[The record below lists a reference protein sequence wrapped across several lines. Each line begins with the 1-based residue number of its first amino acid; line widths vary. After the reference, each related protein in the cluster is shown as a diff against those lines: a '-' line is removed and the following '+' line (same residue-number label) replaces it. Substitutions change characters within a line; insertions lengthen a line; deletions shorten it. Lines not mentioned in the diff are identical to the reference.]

1 MAHYYFE
8 NTPHG
13 KRKDG
18 TKLNTATHFDY
29 IFREGDYANMKNRQ
43 EDLKITSFGNLPD
56 WADNPR
62 DFWENAEKYRS
73 KPNGRAY
80 REFKFALQEELT
92 LEENIQCIEK
102 FLKETGIKD
111 NHVYSYAVHDKVAT
125 FSKEHRN
132 IHCHLMFNEKIIEK
146 NRPLE
151 ADMYFKN
158 YAENN
163 LGEPTKGYRS
173 SRDFSTK
180 TATINSRKLFADI
193 IDIINDK
200 FQEKGLDISIS
211 EKSLKVQRQELLNQ
225 GKIEEAELLNRT
237 PAPHLGNAYK
247 NPAILERIMKKI
259 DETDA
264 KADEA
269 ADGFM
274 EQEKEENLSIQEQKI
289 QLFANDVVIRQ
300 VAKQIQ
306 QERLRL
312 KKEQQTKKA
321 IAEAEEIKQEAMI
334 ITTGDI
340 CKHLDTKINEF
351 EEKAAENLA
360 VFKAAQKNIL
370 SEQRLELLA
379 KDKMFNN
386 NYSKDIKQYDKLSKE
401 LKQINSILPTLYGKA
416 DKIKELSSLSKKSQ
430 ELSSSR
436 TKIGKRISAY
446 KIELTTNHEKYTSIL
461 NQLKKENED
470 TISKNKILYARYK
483 YDMLQVQKYKT
494 ALDKLSKE
502 DKNTII
508 FSDKISSKLEHKN
521 KLNGITPLK
530 DLPSITN
537 NNNTYF
543 IIDKNN
549 NKAVKIGDD
558 IIQGKVPVYYLKT
571 DNTKISIQ
579 KSNEFAF
586 LYARK
591 KLISNIL
598 QKKLNEHPIIQEAY
612 QQRQTFIADKISK
625 IADNIVNNDIKQ
637 SKTTWQENEQI
648 TDKTKLAEK
657 KMYNEWSL

>member
-1 MAHYYFE
+1 
-8 NTPHG
+8 
-13 KRKDG
+13 
-18 TKLNTATHFDY
+18 
-29 IFREGDYANMKNRQ
+29 
-43 EDLKITSFGNLPD
+43 
-56 WADNPR
+56 
-62 DFWENAEKYRS
+62 
-73 KPNGRAY
+73 
-80 REFKFALQEELT
+80 
-92 LEENIQCIEK
+92 
-102 FLKETGIKD
+102 
-111 NHVYSYAVHDKVAT
+111 
-125 FSKEHRN
+125 
-132 IHCHLMFNEKIIEK
+132 
-146 NRPLE
+146 
-151 ADMYFKN
+151 
-158 YAENN
+158 
-163 LGEPTKGYRS
+163 
-173 SRDFSTK
+173 
-180 TATINSRKLFADI
+180 
-193 IDIINDK
+193 
-200 FQEKGLDISIS
+200 
-211 EKSLKVQRQELLNQ
+211 
-225 GKIEEAELLNRT
+225 
-237 PAPHLGNAYK
+237 
-247 NPAILERIMKKI
+247 
-259 DETDA
+259 
-264 KADEA
+264 
-269 ADGFM
+269 
-274 EQEKEENLSIQEQKI
+274 
-289 QLFANDVVIRQ
+289 
-300 VAKQIQ
+300 
-306 QERLRL
+306 
-312 KKEQQTKKA
+312 
-321 IAEAEEIKQEAMI
+321 
-334 ITTGDI
+334 
-340 CKHLDTKINEF
+340 
-351 EEKAAENLA
+351 
-360 VFKAAQKNIL
+360 
-370 SEQRLELLA
+370 
-379 KDKMFNN
+379 MFNN

-416 DKIKELSSLSKKSQ
+416 DKIKELSSLSQKSQ

-470 TISKNKILYARYK
+470 AISKNKILYARYK

-508 FSDKISSKLEHKN
+508 FSDKISSKLEHKS

-591 KLISNIL
+591 KQISNIL

>member
-8 NTPHG
+8 NTSHG

-18 TKLNTATHFDY
+18 TNLNTATRFDY
-29 IFREGDYANMKNRQ
+29 ISREGDYANMKNRQ
-43 EDLKITSFGNLPD
+43 EDLKITSFGNLPE
-56 WADNPR
+56 WADNPH
-62 DFWENAEKYRS
+62 DFWEQAEKYRS

-111 NHVYSYAVHDKVAT
+111 NHVYSYAIHDKVAT

-132 IHCHLMFNEKIIEK
+132 IHCHLMFCEKIIEK

-158 YAENN
+158 YAKNK

-173 SRDFSTK
+173 STQFTSK
-180 TATINSRKLFADI
+180 QATHNLRKLFA
-193 IDIINDK
+193 DIINDK

-211 EKSLKVQRQELLNQ
+211 EKSLKAQRQELLKQ
-225 GKIEEAELLNRT
+225 GKMEEAELLNRT

-247 NPAILERIMKKI
+247 NPAVLKRIMEKI
-259 DETDA
+259 DETNK

-269 ADGFM
+269 ADGFII
-274 EQEKEENLSIQEQKI
+274 QEKEKKLSIQEQKI

-312 KKEQQTKKA
+312 RKEQQAKK
-321 IAEAEEIKQEAMI
+321 IIDEAEKIKQEAII
-334 ITTGDI
+334 ITTNDI
-340 CKHLDTKINEF
+340 CIYLDIKIKEL
-351 EEKAAENLA
+351 EEKTAESLTA
-360 VFKAAQKNIL
+360 FKAAQKNIL
-370 SEQRLELLA
+370 NEQYINLLA
-379 KDKMFNN
+379 KDRMFNN
-386 NYSKDIKQYDKLSKE
+386 NYSKDIKQYGILSKE
-401 LKQINSILPTLYGKA
+401 LKQIDGVLPTLYGKA
-416 DKIKELSSLSKKSQ
+416 DKIKELCSLIRKRR
-430 ELSSSR
+430 ELNSSR
-436 TKIGKRISAY
+436 TKIGKRINAY
-446 KIELTTNHEKYTSIL
+446 KTELTTNNEKYNSIL

-470 TISKNKILYARYK
+470 SISKNKILYARYK
-483 YDMLQVQKYKT
+483 HNMLQVQKYKT
-494 ALDKLSKE
+494 ALDKLTKE

-508 FSDKISSKLEHKN
+508 FNDNISSKLEYKN
-521 KLNGITPLK
+521 KLNGITPLI
-530 DLPSITN
+530 DLPSIVN
-537 NNNTYF
+537 NNNIYF
-543 IIDKNN
+543 IFDQNK

-571 DNTKISIQ
+571 DNVNISIQ

-586 LYARK
+586 LYAQK
-591 KLISNIL
+591 EQTSNIS
-598 QKKLNEHPIIQEAY
+598 QNKLNEHPIIQKAY
-612 QQRQTFIADKISK
+612 KQRQIFIVDKISK

-637 SKTTWQENEQI
+637 YKTTWQENEQT

-657 KMYNEWSL
+657 KMYNGWSL

>member
-29 IFREGDYANMKNRQ
+29 ISREGDYANMKNRQ
-43 EDLKITSFGNLPD
+43 EDLKITSFGNLPE
-56 WADNPR
+56 WADNPH
-62 DFWENAEKYRS
+62 DFWEQAEKYRS

-111 NHVYSYAVHDKVAT
+111 NHVYSYAIHDKVAT

-132 IHCHLMFNEKIIEK
+132 IHCHLMFCEKIIEK

-158 YAENN
+158 YAKNK

-173 SRDFSTK
+173 STQFTSK
-180 TATINSRKLFADI
+180 QATHNLRKLFA
-193 IDIINDK
+193 DIINDK
-200 FQEKGLDISIS
+200 FQEKGIDISIS
-211 EKSLKVQRQELLNQ
+211 EKSLKAQRQELLKQ
-225 GKIEEAELLNRT
+225 GKMEEAELLNRT

-247 NPAILERIMKKI
+247 NPAVLKRIMEKI
-259 DETDA
+259 DETNK

-269 ADGFM
+269 ADGFII
-274 EQEKEENLSIQEQKI
+274 QEKEKKLSIQEQKI

-312 KKEQQTKKA
+312 RKEQQAKK
-321 IAEAEEIKQEAMI
+321 IIDEAEKIKQEAII
-334 ITTGDI
+334 ITTNDI
-340 CKHLDTKINEF
+340 CIYLDIKIKEL
-351 EEKAAENLA
+351 EEKTAESLTA
-360 VFKAAQKNIL
+360 FKAAQKNIL
-370 SEQRLELLA
+370 NEQYINLLA
-379 KDKMFNN
+379 KDRMFNN
-386 NYSKDIKQYDKLSKE
+386 NYSKDIKQYGILSKE
-401 LKQINSILPTLYGKA
+401 LKQIDGVLPTLYGKA
-416 DKIKELSSLSKKSQ
+416 DKIKELCSLIRKRR
-430 ELSSSR
+430 ELNSSR
-436 TKIGKRISAY
+436 TKIGKRINAY
-446 KIELTTNHEKYTSIL
+446 KTELTTNNEKYNSIL

-470 TISKNKILYARYK
+470 SISKNKILYARYK
-483 YDMLQVQKYKT
+483 HNMLQVQKYKT
-494 ALDKLSKE
+494 ALDKLTKE

-508 FSDKISSKLEHKN
+508 FNDNISSKLEYKN
-521 KLNGITPLK
+521 KLNGITPLI
-530 DLPSITN
+530 DLPSIVN
-537 NNNTYF
+537 NNNIYF
-543 IIDKNN
+543 IFDQNK

-571 DNTKISIQ
+571 DNVNISIQ

-586 LYARK
+586 LYAQK
-591 KLISNIL
+591 EQTSNIS
-598 QKKLNEHPIIQEAY
+598 QNKLNEHPIIQKAY
-612 QQRQTFIADKISK
+612 KQRQIFIVDKISK

-637 SKTTWQENEQI
+637 YKTTWQENEQT

-657 KMYNEWSL
+657 KMYNGWSL

>member
-180 TATINSRKLFADI
+180 TATINFRKLFA
-193 IDIINDK
+193 DIINDK

-351 EEKAAENLA
+351 EEKATENLA

-416 DKIKELSSLSKKSQ
+416 DKIKELCSLIRKRR
-430 ELSSSR
+430 ELNSSR
-436 TKIGKRISAY
+436 TKIGKRINAY
-446 KIELTTNHEKYTSIL
+446 KTELTTNNEKYNSIL

-470 TISKNKILYARYK
+470 SISKNKILYARYK
-483 YDMLQVQKYKT
+483 HNMLQVQKYKT
-494 ALDKLSKE
+494 ALDKLTKE

-508 FSDKISSKLEHKN
+508 FNDNISSKLEYKN
-521 KLNGITPLK
+521 KLNGITPLI
-530 DLPSITN
+530 DLPSIVN
-537 NNNTYF
+537 NNNIYF
-543 IIDKNN
+543 IFDQNK

-571 DNTKISIQ
+571 DNVNISIQ

-586 LYARK
+586 LYAQK
-591 KLISNIL
+591 EQTSNIS
-598 QKKLNEHPIIQEAY
+598 QNKLNEHPIIQKAY
-612 QQRQTFIADKISK
+612 KQRQIFIVDKISK

-637 SKTTWQENEQI
+637 YKTTWQENEQT

-657 KMYNEWSL
+657 KMYNGWSL

>member
-18 TKLNTATHFDY
+18 TKLNTAIHYDY
-29 IFREGDYANMKNRQ
+29 ISREGDYTNMKNRQ
-43 EDLKITSFGNLPD
+43 EDLKITSFGNLPE
-56 WADNPR
+56 WADNPH
-62 DFWENAEKYRS
+62 DFWENAEKHRN

-146 NRPLE
+146 TRPLE

-158 YAENN
+158 YAENK

-180 TATINSRKLFADI
+180 TATVNFRKLFADI
-193 IDIINDK
+193 VNDK

-211 EKSLKVQRQELLNQ
+211 EKSLKAQRQELLNQ

-237 PAPHLGNAYK
+237 PAPHLGNTYK
-247 NPAILERIMKKI
+247 NPAILERIMEKI
-259 DETDA
+259 DETDT

-269 ADGFM
+269 ADGFI

-312 KKEQQTKKA
+312 KKEQQAKKA

-370 SEQRLELLA
+370 NEQHLELLA
-379 KDKMFNN
+379 KDKMFND
-386 NYSKDIKQYDKLSKE
+386 NYSKDIKQYDKISKE

-436 TKIGKRISAY
+436 TKIGKRIS
-446 KIELTTNHEKYTSIL
+446 
-461 NQLKKENED
+461 QLKKENED
-470 TISKNKILYARYK
+470 AISKNKILYARYK

-494 ALDKLSKE
+494 VLDKLSKE

-558 IIQGKVPVYYLKT
+558 ITQGKVPVYYLKT
-571 DNTKISIQ
+571 NDTKISIQ

-591 KLISNIL
+591 EQISNTS
-598 QKKLNEHPIIQEAY
+598 QRKLNEHPIIQEAY
-612 QQRQTFIADKISK
+612 RQRQTSITDKISK
-625 IADNIVNNDIKQ
+625 IADHIVNNDIKQ
-637 SKTTWQENEQI
+637 TQAKWQENEQT

>member
-29 IFREGDYANMKNRQ
+29 ISREGDYANMKNRQ
-43 EDLKITSFGNLPD
+43 EDLKITSFGNLPE
-56 WADNPR
+56 WADNPH
-62 DFWENAEKYRS
+62 DFWEQAEKHRS

-111 NHVYSYAVHDKVAT
+111 NHVYSYAIHDKVAT

-132 IHCHLMFNEKIIEK
+132 IHCHLMFCEKIIEK

-158 YAENN
+158 YAKNK

-173 SRDFSTK
+173 STQFTSK
-180 TATINSRKLFADI
+180 QATHNLRKLFA
-193 IDIINDK
+193 DIINDK

-211 EKSLKVQRQELLNQ
+211 EKSLKAQRQELLKQ
-225 GKIEEAELLNRT
+225 GKMEEAELLNRT

-247 NPAILERIMKKI
+247 NPAVLKRIMEKI
-259 DETDA
+259 DETNK

-269 ADGFM
+269 ADGFII
-274 EQEKEENLSIQEQKI
+274 QEKEEKLSIQEQKI
-289 QLFANDVVIRQ
+289 QLFANDVIIRQ

-312 KKEQQTKKA
+312 RKEQQAKKV
-321 IAEAEEIKQEAMI
+321 IDEAEKIKQEAII
-334 ITTGDI
+334 ITTNDI
-340 CKHLDTKINEF
+340 CIYLDIKIKEL
-351 EEKAAENLA
+351 EEKTAESLTA
-360 VFKAAQKNIL
+360 FKAAQKNIL
-370 SEQRLELLA
+370 NEQYINLLA
-379 KDKMFNN
+379 KDRMFNN
-386 NYSKDIKQYDKLSKE
+386 NYSKDIKQYGILSKE
-401 LKQINSILPTLYGKA
+401 LKQIDGVLPTLYGKA
-416 DKIKELSSLSKKSQ
+416 DKIKELCSLIRKRR
-430 ELSSSR
+430 ELNSSR
-436 TKIGKRISAY
+436 TKIGKRINAY
-446 KIELTTNHEKYTSIL
+446 KTELTTNNEKYNSIL

-470 TISKNKILYARYK
+470 SISKNKILYARYK
-483 YDMLQVQKYKT
+483 HNMLQVQKYKT
-494 ALDKLSKE
+494 ALDKLTKE

-508 FSDKISSKLEHKN
+508 FNDNISSKLEYKN
-521 KLNGITPLK
+521 KLNGITPLI
-530 DLPSITN
+530 DLPSIVN
-537 NNNTYF
+537 NNNIYF
-543 IIDKNN
+543 IFDQNK

-571 DNTKISIQ
+571 DNVNISIQ

-586 LYARK
+586 LYAQK
-591 KLISNIL
+591 EQTSSISQN
-598 QKKLNEHPIIQEAY
+598 KLNEHPIIQKAY
-612 QQRQTFIADKISK
+612 KQRQIFIVDKISK

-637 SKTTWQENEQI
+637 YKTTWQENEQT

-657 KMYNEWSL
+657 KMYNGWSL

>member
-1 MAHYYFE
+1 MQ
-8 NTPHG
+8 G
-13 KRKDG
+13 
-18 TKLNTATHFDY
+18 
-29 IFREGDYANMKNRQ
+29 
-43 EDLKITSFGNLPD
+43 S
-56 WADNPR
+56 
-62 DFWENAEKYRS
+62 
-73 KPNGRAY
+73 
-80 REFKFALQEELT
+80 
-92 LEENIQCIEK
+92 
-102 FLKETGIKD
+102 
-111 NHVYSYAVHDKVAT
+111 SYG
-125 FSKEHRN
+125 EH
-132 IHCHLMFNEKIIEK
+132 
-146 NRPLE
+146 
-151 ADMYFKN
+151 
-158 YAENN
+158 
-163 LGEPTKGYRS
+163 
-173 SRDFSTK
+173 
-180 TATINSRKLFADI
+180 
-193 IDIINDK
+193 
-200 FQEKGLDISIS
+200 
-211 EKSLKVQRQELLNQ
+211 
-225 GKIEEAELLNRT
+225 
-237 PAPHLGNAYK
+237 
-247 NPAILERIMKKI
+247 
-259 DETDA
+259 
-264 KADEA
+264 EA

-334 ITTGDI
+334 ITTSDI

-360 VFKAAQKNIL
+360 VFKVAQKNIL

-436 TKIGKRISAY
+436 TKIGKRISTY

-470 TISKNKILYARYK
+470 AISKNKILYARYK

-558 IIQGKVPVYYLKT
+558 ITQGKVPVYYLKT
-571 DNTKISIQ
+571 NNTKISIQ

-586 LYARK
+586 LYTRK
-591 KLISNIL
+591 KQISNIS

-612 QQRQTFIADKISK
+612 RQRQTSIIDKISK

>member
-29 IFREGDYANMKNRQ
+29 ISREGDYANIKNRQ
-43 EDLKITSFGNLPD
+43 EDLKITSFGNLPE

-62 DFWENAEKYRS
+62 DFWEQAEKYRS

-111 NHVYSYAVHDKVAT
+111 NHVYSYAIHDKIAT

-132 IHCHLMFNEKIIEK
+132 IHCHLMFCEKIIEK

-158 YAENN
+158 YAKNK

-173 SRDFSTK
+173 STQFTSK
-180 TATINSRKLFADI
+180 QATHNLRKLFA
-193 IDIINDK
+193 DIINDK

-211 EKSLKVQRQELLNQ
+211 EKSLKAQRQELLKQ
-225 GKIEEAELLNRT
+225 GKMEEAELLNRT

-247 NPAILERIMKKI
+247 NPAVLKRIMEKI
-259 DETDA
+259 DETNK

-269 ADGFM
+269 ADGFII
-274 EQEKEENLSIQEQKI
+274 QKKEEKLSIQEQKI

-300 VAKQIQ
+300 LAKQIQ
-306 QERLRL
+306 QERLSLRE
-312 KKEQQTKKA
+312 EQQAKKV
-321 IAEAEEIKQEAMI
+321 IDEAEKIKQEAII
-334 ITTGDI
+334 ITTNDI
-340 CKHLDTKINEF
+340 CIYLDIKIKEL
-351 EEKAAENLA
+351 EEKTAESLTA
-360 VFKAAQKNIL
+360 FKAAQKNIL
-370 SEQRLELLA
+370 NEQCIDLLA
-379 KDKMFNN
+379 KDRMFNN
-386 NYSKDIKQYDKLSKE
+386 NYSKDIKQYGILSKE
-401 LKQINSILPTLYGKA
+401 LKQIDGVLPTLYGEA
-416 DKIKELSSLSKKSQ
+416 NKIKELCSLIKKRR
-430 ELSSSR
+430 ELNSSR
-436 TKIGKRISAY
+436 TKIGKRINAY
-446 KIELTTNHEKYTSIL
+446 KTELTTNNEKYNSIL

-470 TISKNKILYARYK
+470 AISKNKILYARYK
-483 YDMLQVQKYKT
+483 HNMLQIQKYKT
-494 ALDKLSKE
+494 ALDKLTKE

-508 FSDKISSKLEHKN
+508 FNDNISSKLEYKN
-521 KLNGITPLK
+521 KLNGITPLI
-530 DLPSITN
+530 DLPSIVN
-537 NNNTYF
+537 NNNIYF
-543 IIDKNN
+543 IFDQNK

-571 DNTKISIQ
+571 DNVNISIQ

-586 LYARK
+586 LYAQK
-591 KLISNIL
+591 EQTSNIS
-598 QKKLNEHPIIQEAY
+598 QNKLNEHPIIQKAY
-612 QQRQTFIADKISK
+612 RQRQIFIVDKISK

>member
-29 IFREGDYANMKNRQ
+29 ISREGDYANMKNRQ
-43 EDLKITSFGNLPD
+43 EDLKITSFGNLPE
-56 WADNPR
+56 WADNPH
-62 DFWENAEKYRS
+62 DFWEQAEKHRS

-111 NHVYSYAVHDKVAT
+111 NHVYSYAIHDKVAT

-132 IHCHLMFNEKIIEK
+132 IHCHLMFCEKIIEK

-158 YAENN
+158 YAKNK

-173 SRDFSTK
+173 STQFTSK
-180 TATINSRKLFADI
+180 QATHNLRKLFA
-193 IDIINDK
+193 DIINDK

-211 EKSLKVQRQELLNQ
+211 EKSLKAQRQELLKQ
-225 GKIEEAELLNRT
+225 GKMEEAELLNRT
-237 PAPHLGNAYK
+237 PASHLGNAYK
-247 NPAILERIMKKI
+247 NPAVLKRIMEKI
-259 DETDA
+259 DETNK

-269 ADGFM
+269 ADGFII
-274 EQEKEENLSIQEQKI
+274 QEKEEKLSIQEQKI
-289 QLFANDVVIRQ
+289 QLFANDVIIRQ

-312 KKEQQTKKA
+312 RKEQQAKKV
-321 IAEAEEIKQEAMI
+321 IDEAEKIKQEAII
-334 ITTGDI
+334 ITTNDI
-340 CKHLDTKINEF
+340 CIYLDIKIKEL
-351 EEKAAENLA
+351 EEKTAESLTA
-360 VFKAAQKNIL
+360 FKAAQKNIL
-370 SEQRLELLA
+370 NEQYINLLA
-379 KDKMFNN
+379 KDRMFNN
-386 NYSKDIKQYDKLSKE
+386 NYSKDIKQYGILSKE
-401 LKQINSILPTLYGKA
+401 LKQIDGVLPTLYGKA
-416 DKIKELSSLSKKSQ
+416 DKIKELCSLIRKRR
-430 ELSSSR
+430 ELNSSR
-436 TKIGKRISAY
+436 TKIGKRINAY
-446 KIELTTNHEKYTSIL
+446 KTELTTNNEKYNSIL

-470 TISKNKILYARYK
+470 SISKNKILYARYK
-483 YDMLQVQKYKT
+483 HNMLQVQKYKT
-494 ALDKLSKE
+494 ALDKLTKE

-508 FSDKISSKLEHKN
+508 FNDNISSKLEYKN
-521 KLNGITPLK
+521 KLNGITPLI
-530 DLPSITN
+530 DLPSIVN
-537 NNNTYF
+537 NNNIYF
-543 IIDKNN
+543 IFDQNK

-571 DNTKISIQ
+571 DNVNISIQ

-586 LYARK
+586 LYAQK
-591 KLISNIL
+591 EQTSSISQN
-598 QKKLNEHPIIQEAY
+598 KLNEHPIIQKAY
-612 QQRQTFIADKISK
+612 KQRQIFIVDKISK

-637 SKTTWQENEQI
+637 YKTTWQENEQT

-657 KMYNEWSL
+657 KMYNGWSL

>member
-180 TATINSRKLFADI
+180 TATINFRKLFA
-193 IDIINDK
+193 DIINDK

-211 EKSLKVQRQELLNQ
+211 EISEKSLKAQRQELLNQ
-225 GKIEEAELLNRT
+225 GKVEEAELLNRT

-247 NPAILERIMKKI
+247 NPAILERIMEKI

-591 KLISNIL
+591 KQISNIL

>member
-29 IFREGDYANMKNRQ
+29 ISREGDYANMKNRQ
-43 EDLKITSFGNLPD
+43 EDLKITSFGNLPE
-56 WADNPR
+56 WADNPH
-62 DFWENAEKYRS
+62 DFWEQAEKYRS

-111 NHVYSYAVHDKVAT
+111 NHVYSYAIHDKVAT

-132 IHCHLMFNEKIIEK
+132 IHCHLMFCEKIIEK

-158 YAENN
+158 YAKNK

-173 SRDFSTK
+173 STQFTSK
-180 TATINSRKLFADI
+180 QATHNLRKLFA
-193 IDIINDK
+193 DIINDK

-211 EKSLKVQRQELLNQ
+211 EKSLKAQRQELLKQ
-225 GKIEEAELLNRT
+225 GKMEEAELLNRT

-247 NPAILERIMKKI
+247 NPAVLKRIMEKI
-259 DETDA
+259 DETNK

-269 ADGFM
+269 ADGFII
-274 EQEKEENLSIQEQKI
+274 QEKEKKLSIQEQKI

-312 KKEQQTKKA
+312 RKEQQAKK
-321 IAEAEEIKQEAMI
+321 IIDEAEKIKQEAII
-334 ITTGDI
+334 ITTNDI
-340 CKHLDTKINEF
+340 CIYLDIKIKEL
-351 EEKAAENLA
+351 EEKTAESLTA
-360 VFKAAQKNIL
+360 FKAAQKNIL
-370 SEQRLELLA
+370 NEQYINLLA
-379 KDKMFNN
+379 KDRMFNN
-386 NYSKDIKQYDKLSKE
+386 NYSKDIKQYGILSKE
-401 LKQINSILPTLYGKA
+401 LKQIDGVLPTLYGKA
-416 DKIKELSSLSKKSQ
+416 DKIKELCSLIRKRR
-430 ELSSSR
+430 ELNSSR
-436 TKIGKRISAY
+436 TKIGKRINAY
-446 KIELTTNHEKYTSIL
+446 KTELTTNNEKYNSIL

-470 TISKNKILYARYK
+470 SISKNKILYARYK
-483 YDMLQVQKYKT
+483 HNMLQVQKYKT
-494 ALDKLSKE
+494 ALDKLTKE

-508 FSDKISSKLEHKN
+508 FNDNISSKLEYKN
-521 KLNGITPLK
+521 KLNGITPLI
-530 DLPSITN
+530 DLPSIVN
-537 NNNTYF
+537 NNNIYF
-543 IIDKNN
+543 IFDQNK

-571 DNTKISIQ
+571 DNVNISIQ

-586 LYARK
+586 LYAQK
-591 KLISNIL
+591 EQTSNIS
-598 QKKLNEHPIIQEAY
+598 QNKLNEHPIIQKAY
-612 QQRQTFIADKISK
+612 KQRQIFIVDKISK

-637 SKTTWQENEQI
+637 YKTTWQENEQT

-657 KMYNEWSL
+657 KMYNGWNL

>member
-18 TKLNTATHFDY
+18 TKLNTAIHYDY
-29 IFREGDYANMKNRQ
+29 ISREGDYTNMKNRQ

-62 DFWENAEKYRS
+62 DFWQKAEEHRN

-80 REFKFALQEELT
+80 REFKFALQEELS
-92 LEENIQCIEK
+92 LEENIKCVEK

-111 NHVYSYAVHDKVAT
+111 NHVYSYAIHDKTAA

-151 ADMYFKN
+151 PDMYFKN
-158 YAENN
+158 YAENKF
-163 LGEPTKGYRS
+163 GEPTKGYRS

-180 TATINSRKLFADI
+180 TATIDIRKLFADI
-193 IDIINDK
+193 VNDK
-200 FQEKGLDISIS
+200 FQEKGFNVSIS
-211 EKSLKVQRQELLNQ
+211 EKSLKAQRQELIEQ

-247 NPAILERIMKKI
+247 NPAILEHIMEKI

-269 ADGFM
+269 ADGFI

-351 EEKAAENLA
+351 EKKAAENLA

-370 SEQRLELLA
+370 NEQRLELLA
-379 KDKMFNN
+379 KDKMFND
-386 NYSKDIKQYDKLSKE
+386 NYSKDIKQYDKISKE

-470 TISKNKILYARYK
+470 AISENKILYARYK

-494 ALDKLSKE
+494 ALDKLAKE
-502 DKNTII
+502 DKDTII

-521 KLNGITPLK
+521 KLDGITSLK

-543 IIDKNN
+543 IIDKNK

-558 IIQGKVPVYYLKT
+558 IIQGKAPVYYLKT

-579 KSNEFAF
+579 KSNEFAY

-591 KLISNIL
+591 EQISNIS
-598 QKKLNEHPIIQEAY
+598 QKKLNNHPIIQEAHK
-612 QQRQTFIADKISK
+612 QQQTSLTDKISK
-625 IADNIVNNDIKQ
+625 IADHIVNNDIKQ
-637 SKTTWQENEQI
+637 TQAKWQENEQT

>member
-18 TKLNTATHFDY
+18 TKLNTAIHYDY
-29 IFREGDYANMKNRQ
+29 ISREGDYTNMKNRQ
-43 EDLKITSFGNLPD
+43 EDLKITSFGNLPE

-62 DFWENAEKYRS
+62 DFWQKAEEHRN

-80 REFKFALQEELT
+80 REFKFALQEELS
-92 LEENIQCIEK
+92 LEENIKCVEK

-111 NHVYSYAVHDKVAT
+111 NHVYSYAIHDKTAA

-151 ADMYFKN
+151 PDMYFKN
-158 YAENN
+158 YAENKF
-163 LGEPTKGYRS
+163 GEPTKGYRS

-180 TATINSRKLFADI
+180 TATIDIRKLFADI
-193 IDIINDK
+193 VNDK
-200 FQEKGLDISIS
+200 FQEKGFNVSIS
-211 EKSLKVQRQELLNQ
+211 EKSLKAQRQELIEQ

-237 PAPHLGNAYK
+237 PVPHLGNAYK
-247 NPAILERIMKKI
+247 NPAILEHIMEKI

-269 ADGFM
+269 ADGFI

-306 QERLRL
+306 QEHLRL

-321 IAEAEEIKQEAMI
+321 IVEAEEIKQEAMI

-351 EEKAAENLA
+351 EKKAAENLA
-360 VFKAAQKNIL
+360 VFKAAKKNIL
-370 SEQRLELLA
+370 NEQRLELLA
-379 KDKMFNN
+379 KDKMFND
-386 NYSKDIKQYDKLSKE
+386 NYSKDIKQYDKISKE

-416 DKIKELSSLSKKSQ
+416 DKIKELSSLSRKSQ

-461 NQLKKENED
+461 NQLKKENKD
-470 TISKNKILYARYK
+470 AISENKILYARYK
-483 YDMLQVQKYKT
+483 YDILQVQKYKT

-502 DKNTII
+502 DKDTII
-508 FSDKISSKLEHKN
+508 FSDKISPKLEHKN
-521 KLNGITPLK
+521 KLNGITSLK
-530 DLPSITN
+530 DLPFIIN

-571 DNTKISIQ
+571 NDIKISIQ

-591 KLISNIL
+591 EQISNIS
-598 QKKLNEHPIIQEAY
+598 QKKLNNHPIIQEAHK
-612 QQRQTFIADKISK
+612 QRQTSITDKISK
-625 IADNIVNNDIKQ
+625 IADHIVNNDIKQ
-637 SKTTWQENEQI
+637 NKAKWQENEQT

>member
-29 IFREGDYANMKNRQ
+29 ISREGDYANMKNRQ
-43 EDLKITSFGNLPD
+43 EDLKITSFGNLPE
-56 WADNPR
+56 WADNPH
-62 DFWENAEKYRS
+62 DFWEQAEKYRS

-111 NHVYSYAVHDKVAT
+111 NHVYSYAIHDKVAT

-132 IHCHLMFNEKIIEK
+132 IHCHLMFCEKIIEK

-158 YAENN
+158 YAKNK

-173 SRDFSTK
+173 STQFTSK
-180 TATINSRKLFADI
+180 QATHNLRKLFA
-193 IDIINDK
+193 DIINDK

-211 EKSLKVQRQELLNQ
+211 EKSLKAQRQELLKQ
-225 GKIEEAELLNRT
+225 GKMEEAELLNRT

-247 NPAILERIMKKI
+247 NPAVLKRIMEKI
-259 DETDA
+259 DETNK

-269 ADGFM
+269 ADGFII
-274 EQEKEENLSIQEQKI
+274 QEKEKKLSIQEQKI

-312 KKEQQTKKA
+312 RKEQQAKK
-321 IAEAEEIKQEAMI
+321 IIDEAEKIKQEAII
-334 ITTGDI
+334 ITTNDI
-340 CKHLDTKINEF
+340 CIYLDIKIKEL
-351 EEKAAENLA
+351 EEKTAESLTA
-360 VFKAAQKNIL
+360 FKAAQKNIL
-370 SEQRLELLA
+370 NEQYINLLA
-379 KDKMFNN
+379 KDRMFNN
-386 NYSKDIKQYDKLSKE
+386 NYSKDIKQYGILSKE
-401 LKQINSILPTLYGKA
+401 LKQIDGVLPTLYGKA
-416 DKIKELSSLSKKSQ
+416 DKIKELCSLIRKRR
-430 ELSSSR
+430 ELNSSR
-436 TKIGKRISAY
+436 TKIGKRINAY
-446 KIELTTNHEKYTSIL
+446 KTELTTNNEKYNSIL

-470 TISKNKILYARYK
+470 SISKNKILYARYK
-483 YDMLQVQKYKT
+483 HNMLQVQKYKT
-494 ALDKLSKE
+494 ALDKLTKE

-508 FSDKISSKLEHKN
+508 FNDNISSKLEYKN
-521 KLNGITPLK
+521 KLNGITPLI
-530 DLPSITN
+530 DLPSIVN
-537 NNNTYF
+537 NNNIYF
-543 IIDKNN
+543 IFDQNK

-571 DNTKISIQ
+571 DNVNISIQ

-586 LYARK
+586 LYAQK
-591 KLISNIL
+591 EQTSNIS
-598 QKKLNEHPIIQEAY
+598 QNKLNEHPIIQKAY
-612 QQRQTFIADKISK
+612 KQRQIFIVDKISK
-625 IADNIVNNDIKQ
+625 IADNIVMI
-637 SKTTWQENEQI
+637 
-648 TDKTKLAEK
+648 
-657 KMYNEWSL
+657 

>member
-29 IFREGDYANMKNRQ
+29 ISREGDYANMKNRQ
-43 EDLKITSFGNLPD
+43 EDLKITSFGNLPE
-56 WADNPR
+56 WADNPH
-62 DFWENAEKYRS
+62 DFWEQAEKYRS

-111 NHVYSYAVHDKVAT
+111 NHVYSYAIHDKVAT

-132 IHCHLMFNEKIIEK
+132 IHCHLMFCEKIIEK

-158 YAENN
+158 YAKNK

-173 SRDFSTK
+173 STQFTSK
-180 TATINSRKLFADI
+180 QATHNLRKLFA
-193 IDIINDK
+193 DIINDK

-211 EKSLKVQRQELLNQ
+211 EKSLKAQRQELLKQ
-225 GKIEEAELLNRT
+225 GKMEEAELLNRT

-247 NPAILERIMKKI
+247 NPAVLKRIMEKI
-259 DETDA
+259 DETNK

-269 ADGFM
+269 ADGFII
-274 EQEKEENLSIQEQKI
+274 QEKEKKLSIQEQKI

-312 KKEQQTKKA
+312 RKEQQAKK
-321 IAEAEEIKQEAMI
+321 IIDEAEKIKQEAII
-334 ITTGDI
+334 ITTNDI
-340 CKHLDTKINEF
+340 CIYLDIKIKEL
-351 EEKAAENLA
+351 EEKTAESLTA
-360 VFKAAQKNIL
+360 FKAAQKNIL
-370 SEQRLELLA
+370 NEQYINLLA
-379 KDKMFNN
+379 KDRMFNN
-386 NYSKDIKQYDKLSKE
+386 NYSKDIKQYGILSKE
-401 LKQINSILPTLYGKA
+401 LKQIDGVLPTLYGKA
-416 DKIKELSSLSKKSQ
+416 DKIKELCSLIRKRR
-430 ELSSSR
+430 ELNSSR
-436 TKIGKRISAY
+436 TKIGKRINAY
-446 KIELTTNHEKYTSIL
+446 KTELTTNNEKYNSIL

-470 TISKNKILYARYK
+470 SISKNKILYARYK
-483 YDMLQVQKYKT
+483 HNMLQVQKYKT
-494 ALDKLSKE
+494 ALDKLTKE

-508 FSDKISSKLEHKN
+508 FNDNISSKLEYKN
-521 KLNGITPLK
+521 KLNGITPLI
-530 DLPSITN
+530 DLPSIVN
-537 NNNTYF
+537 NNNIYF
-543 IIDKNN
+543 IFDQNK

-571 DNTKISIQ
+571 DNVNISIQ

-586 LYARK
+586 LYAQK
-591 KLISNIL
+591 EQTSNIS
-598 QKKLNEHPIIQEAY
+598 QNKLNEHPIIQKAY
-612 QQRQTFIADKISK
+612 KQRQIFIVDKISK

-637 SKTTWQENEQI
+637 YKTTWQENEQT

-657 KMYNEWSL
+657 KMYNGWSL

>member
-158 YAENN
+158 YAKNN

-180 TATINSRKLFADI
+180 TATINFRKLFA
-193 IDIINDK
+193 DIINDK

-312 KKEQQTKKA
+312 KKEQQAKKA

-334 ITTGDI
+334 ITTDDI

-360 VFKAAQKNIL
+360 VFKTAKKNIL

-416 DKIKELSSLSKKSQ
+416 DKIKELSSLSRKSQ

-470 TISKNKILYARYK
+470 AISKNKILYTRYK

-494 ALDKLSKE
+494 ALDKLAKE

-558 IIQGKVPVYYLKT
+558 ITQGKVPVYYLKT
-571 DNTKISIQ
+571 NDTKISIQ

-591 KLISNIL
+591 KQISNIS

>member
-158 YAENN
+158 YAKNN

-180 TATINSRKLFADI
+180 TATINFRKLFA
-193 IDIINDK
+193 DIINDK

-312 KKEQQTKKA
+312 KKEQQAKKA

-334 ITTGDI
+334 ITTDDI

-360 VFKAAQKNIL
+360 VFKTAQKNIL

-416 DKIKELSSLSKKSQ
+416 DKIKELSSLSRKSQ

-470 TISKNKILYARYK
+470 AISKNKILYTRYK

-494 ALDKLSKE
+494 ALDKLAKE

-558 IIQGKVPVYYLKT
+558 ITQGKVPVYYLKT
-571 DNTKISIQ
+571 NDTKISIQ

-591 KLISNIL
+591 KQISNIS

>member
-1 MAHYYFE
+1 
-8 NTPHG
+8 
-13 KRKDG
+13 
-18 TKLNTATHFDY
+18 
-29 IFREGDYANMKNRQ
+29 
-43 EDLKITSFGNLPD
+43 
-56 WADNPR
+56 
-62 DFWENAEKYRS
+62 
-73 KPNGRAY
+73 
-80 REFKFALQEELT
+80 
-92 LEENIQCIEK
+92 
-102 FLKETGIKD
+102 
-111 NHVYSYAVHDKVAT
+111 
-125 FSKEHRN
+125 
-132 IHCHLMFNEKIIEK
+132 MFNEKIIEK

-151 ADMYFKN
+151 PDMYFKN
-158 YAENN
+158 YAQNKF
-163 LGEPTKGYRS
+163 GEPTKGYRS
-173 SRDFSTK
+173 STQFTSK
-180 TATINSRKLFADI
+180 QATHDLRKLFAN
-193 IDIINDK
+193 IINDK

-211 EKSLKVQRQELLNQ
+211 EKSLKAQRQELLNQ
-225 GKIEEAELLNRT
+225 GKMEEAELLNRT

-247 NPAILERIMKKI
+247 NPAILERIMEKI

-269 ADGFM
+269 TDGFI

-312 KKEQQTKKA
+312 KKEQQAKKA

-370 SEQRLELLA
+370 NEQHLELLA
-379 KDKMFNN
+379 KDKMFND
-386 NYSKDIKQYDKLSKE
+386 NYSKDIKQYDKISKE

-470 TISKNKILYARYK
+470 AISKNKILYARYK

-558 IIQGKVPVYYLKT
+558 ITQGKVPVYYLKT
-571 DNTKISIQ
+571 NDTKISIQ

-591 KLISNIL
+591 EQISNTS
-598 QKKLNEHPIIQEAY
+598 QRKLNEHPIIQEAY
-612 QQRQTFIADKISK
+612 RQRQTSITDKISK
-625 IADNIVNNDIKQ
+625 IADHIVNNDIKQ
-637 SKTTWQENEQI
+637 TQAKWQENEQT

>member
-29 IFREGDYANMKNRQ
+29 ISREGDYANMKNRQ
-43 EDLKITSFGNLPD
+43 EDLKITSFGNLPE
-56 WADNPR
+56 WADNPH
-62 DFWENAEKYRS
+62 DFWEQAEKYRS

-111 NHVYSYAVHDKVAT
+111 NHVYSYAIHDKVAT

-132 IHCHLMFNEKIIEK
+132 IHCHLMFCEKIIEK

-158 YAENN
+158 YAKNK

-173 SRDFSTK
+173 STQFTSK
-180 TATINSRKLFADI
+180 QATHNLRKLFA
-193 IDIINDK
+193 DIINDK

-211 EKSLKVQRQELLNQ
+211 EKSLKAQRQELLKQ
-225 GKIEEAELLNRT
+225 GKMEEAELLNRT

-247 NPAILERIMKKI
+247 NPAVLKRIMEKI
-259 DETDA
+259 DETNK

-269 ADGFM
+269 ADGFII
-274 EQEKEENLSIQEQKI
+274 QEKEKKLSIQEQKI

-312 KKEQQTKKA
+312 RKEQQAKK
-321 IAEAEEIKQEAMI
+321 IIDEAEKIKQEAII
-334 ITTGDI
+334 ITTNDI
-340 CKHLDTKINEF
+340 CIYLDIKIKEL
-351 EEKAAENLA
+351 EEKTAESLTA
-360 VFKAAQKNIL
+360 FKAAQKNIL
-370 SEQRLELLA
+370 NEQYVNLLA
-379 KDKMFNN
+379 KDRMFNN
-386 NYSKDIKQYDKLSKE
+386 NYSKDIKQYGILSKE
-401 LKQINSILPTLYGKA
+401 LKQIDGVLPTLYGKA
-416 DKIKELSSLSKKSQ
+416 DKIKELCSLIRKRR
-430 ELSSSR
+430 ELNSSR
-436 TKIGKRISAY
+436 TKIGKRINAY
-446 KIELTTNHEKYTSIL
+446 KTELTTNNEKYNSIL

-470 TISKNKILYARYK
+470 SISKNKILYARYK
-483 YDMLQVQKYKT
+483 HNMLQVQKYKT
-494 ALDKLSKE
+494 ALDKLTKE

-508 FSDKISSKLEHKN
+508 FNDNISSKLEYKN
-521 KLNGITPLK
+521 KLNGITPLI
-530 DLPSITN
+530 DLPSIVN
-537 NNNTYF
+537 NNNIYF
-543 IIDKNN
+543 IFDQNK

-571 DNTKISIQ
+571 DNVNISIQ

-586 LYARK
+586 LYAQK
-591 KLISNIL
+591 EQTSNIS
-598 QKKLNEHPIIQEAY
+598 QNKLNEHPIIQKAY
-612 QQRQTFIADKISK
+612 KQRQIFIVDKISK

-637 SKTTWQENEQI
+637 YKTTWQENEQT

-657 KMYNEWSL
+657 KMYNGWSL

>member
-29 IFREGDYANMKNRQ
+29 ISREGDYANMKNRQ
-43 EDLKITSFGNLPD
+43 EDLKITSFGNLPE
-56 WADNPR
+56 WADNPH
-62 DFWENAEKYRS
+62 DFWEQAEKYRS

-111 NHVYSYAVHDKVAT
+111 NHVYSYAIHDKVAT

-132 IHCHLMFNEKIIEK
+132 IHCHLMFCEKIIEK

-158 YAENN
+158 YAKNK

-173 SRDFSTK
+173 STQFTSK
-180 TATINSRKLFADI
+180 QATHNLRKLFA
-193 IDIINDK
+193 DIINDK

-211 EKSLKVQRQELLNQ
+211 EKSLKAQRQELLKQ
-225 GKIEEAELLNRT
+225 GKMEEAELLNRT

-247 NPAILERIMKKI
+247 NPAVLKRIMEKI
-259 DETDA
+259 DETNK

-269 ADGFM
+269 ADGFII
-274 EQEKEENLSIQEQKI
+274 QEKEKKLSIQEQKI

-312 KKEQQTKKA
+312 RKEQQAKK
-321 IAEAEEIKQEAMI
+321 IIDEAEKIKQEAII
-334 ITTGDI
+334 ITTNDI
-340 CKHLDTKINEF
+340 CIYLDIKIKEL
-351 EEKAAENLA
+351 EEKTAESLTA
-360 VFKAAQKNIL
+360 FKAAQKNIL
-370 SEQRLELLA
+370 NEQYINLLA
-379 KDKMFNN
+379 KDRMFNN
-386 NYSKDIKQYDKLSKE
+386 NYSKDIKQYGILSKE
-401 LKQINSILPTLYGKA
+401 LKQIDGVLPTLYGKA
-416 DKIKELSSLSKKSQ
+416 DKIKELCSLIRKRR
-430 ELSSSR
+430 ELNSSR
-436 TKIGKRISAY
+436 TKIGKRINAY
-446 KIELTTNHEKYTSIL
+446 KTELTTNNEKYNSIL

-470 TISKNKILYARYK
+470 SISKNKILYARYK
-483 YDMLQVQKYKT
+483 HNMLQVQKYKT

-508 FSDKISSKLEHKN
+508 FNDNISSKLEYKN
-521 KLNGITPLK
+521 KLNGITPLI
-530 DLPSITN
+530 DLPSIVN
-537 NNNTYF
+537 NNNIYF
-543 IIDKNN
+543 IFDQNK

-571 DNTKISIQ
+571 DNVNISIQ

-586 LYARK
+586 LYAQK
-591 KLISNIL
+591 EQTSNIS
-598 QKKLNEHPIIQEAY
+598 QNKLNEHPIIQKAY
-612 QQRQTFIADKISK
+612 KQRQIFIVDKISK

-637 SKTTWQENEQI
+637 YKTTWQENEQT

-657 KMYNEWSL
+657 KMYNGWSL

>member
-111 NHVYSYAVHDKVAT
+111 NHVYSYAIHDKVAT

-132 IHCHLMFNEKIIEK
+132 IHCHLMFCEKIIEK

-158 YAENN
+158 YAKNK

-173 SRDFSTK
+173 STQFTSK
-180 TATINSRKLFADI
+180 QATHNLRKLFA
-193 IDIINDK
+193 DIINDK

-211 EKSLKVQRQELLNQ
+211 EKSLKAQRQELLKQ
-225 GKIEEAELLNRT
+225 GKMEEAELLNRT

-247 NPAILERIMKKI
+247 NPAVLKRIMEKI
-259 DETDA
+259 DETNK

-269 ADGFM
+269 ADGFII
-274 EQEKEENLSIQEQKI
+274 QEKEEKLSIQEQKI
-289 QLFANDVVIRQ
+289 QLFANDVIIRQ

-312 KKEQQTKKA
+312 RKEQQAKKV
-321 IAEAEEIKQEAMI
+321 IDEAEKIKQEAII
-334 ITTGDI
+334 ITTNDI
-340 CKHLDTKINEF
+340 CIYLDIKIKEL
-351 EEKAAENLA
+351 EEKTAESLTA
-360 VFKAAQKNIL
+360 FKAAQKNIL
-370 SEQRLELLA
+370 NEQYINLLA
-379 KDKMFNN
+379 KDRMFNN
-386 NYSKDIKQYDKLSKE
+386 NYSKDIKQYGILSKE
-401 LKQINSILPTLYGKA
+401 LKQIDGVLPTLYGKA
-416 DKIKELSSLSKKSQ
+416 DKIKELCSLIRKRR
-430 ELSSSR
+430 ELNSSR
-436 TKIGKRISAY
+436 TKIGKRINAY
-446 KIELTTNHEKYTSIL
+446 KTELTTNNEKYNSIL

-470 TISKNKILYARYK
+470 SISKNKILYARYK
-483 YDMLQVQKYKT
+483 HNMLQVQKYKT
-494 ALDKLSKE
+494 ALDKLTKE

-508 FSDKISSKLEHKN
+508 FNDNISSKLEYKN
-521 KLNGITPLK
+521 KLNGITPLI
-530 DLPSITN
+530 DLPSIVN
-537 NNNTYF
+537 NNNIYF
-543 IIDKNN
+543 IFDQNK

-571 DNTKISIQ
+571 DNVNISIQ

-586 LYARK
+586 LYAQK
-591 KLISNIL
+591 EQTSSISQN
-598 QKKLNEHPIIQEAY
+598 KLNEHPIIQKAY
-612 QQRQTFIADKISK
+612 KQRQIFIVDKISK

-637 SKTTWQENEQI
+637 YKTTWQENEQT

-657 KMYNEWSL
+657 KMYNGWSL

>member
-180 TATINSRKLFADI
+180 TATVNFRKLFA
-193 IDIINDK
+193 DIINDK

-211 EKSLKVQRQELLNQ
+211 EKSLKAQRQELLNQ
-225 GKIEEAELLNRT
+225 GKVEEAELLNRT

-247 NPAILERIMKKI
+247 NPVILERIMEKI
-259 DETDA
+259 DETNK

-312 KKEQQTKKA
+312 RKEQQAKKV
-321 IAEAEEIKQEAMI
+321 IDEAEKIKQEAII
-334 ITTGDI
+334 ITTNDI
-340 CKHLDTKINEF
+340 CIYLDIKIKEL
-351 EEKAAENLA
+351 EEKTAESLTA
-360 VFKAAQKNIL
+360 FKAAQKNIL
-370 SEQRLELLA
+370 NEQYINLLA
-379 KDKMFNN
+379 KDRMFNN
-386 NYSKDIKQYDKLSKE
+386 NYSKDIKQYGILSKE
-401 LKQINSILPTLYGKA
+401 LKQIDGVLPTLYGKA
-416 DKIKELSSLSKKSQ
+416 DKIKELCSLIRKRR
-430 ELSSSR
+430 ELNSSR
-436 TKIGKRISAY
+436 TKIGKRINAY
-446 KIELTTNHEKYTSIL
+446 KTELTTNNEKYNSIL

-470 TISKNKILYARYK
+470 SISKNKILYARYK
-483 YDMLQVQKYKT
+483 HNMLQVQKYKT
-494 ALDKLSKE
+494 ALDKLTKE

-571 DNTKISIQ
+571 DNVNISIQ

-586 LYARK
+586 LYAQK
-591 KLISNIL
+591 EQTSSISQN
-598 QKKLNEHPIIQEAY
+598 KLNEHPIIQKAY
-612 QQRQTFIADKISK
+612 KQRQIFIVDKISK

>member
-158 YAENN
+158 YAKNN

-180 TATINSRKLFADI
+180 TATINFRKLFA
-193 IDIINDK
+193 DIINDK

-247 NPAILERIMKKI
+247 NPAILERIMEKI
-259 DETDA
+259 DETNK

-312 KKEQQTKKA
+312 KKEQQAKKA

-334 ITTGDI
+334 ITTDDI

-360 VFKAAQKNIL
+360 VFKTAQKNIL

-416 DKIKELSSLSKKSQ
+416 DKIKELSSLSRKSQ

-470 TISKNKILYARYK
+470 AISKNKILYTRYK

-494 ALDKLSKE
+494 ALDKLAKE

-558 IIQGKVPVYYLKT
+558 ITQGKVPVYYLKT
-571 DNTKISIQ
+571 NDTKISIQ

-591 KLISNIL
+591 KQISNIS

-657 KMYNEWSL
+657 KWSL

>member
-1 MAHYYFE
+1 M
-8 NTPHG
+8 
-13 KRKDG
+13 
-18 TKLNTATHFDY
+18 
-29 IFREGDYANMKNRQ
+29 
-43 EDLKITSFGNLPD
+43 
-56 WADNPR
+56 
-62 DFWENAEKYRS
+62 
-73 KPNGRAY
+73 
-80 REFKFALQEELT
+80 
-92 LEENIQCIEK
+92 
-102 FLKETGIKD
+102 
-111 NHVYSYAVHDKVAT
+111 
-125 FSKEHRN
+125 
-132 IHCHLMFNEKIIEK
+132 
-146 NRPLE
+146 
-151 ADMYFKN
+151 
-158 YAENN
+158 
-163 LGEPTKGYRS
+163 
-173 SRDFSTK
+173 
-180 TATINSRKLFADI
+180 
-193 IDIINDK
+193 
-200 FQEKGLDISIS
+200 
-211 EKSLKVQRQELLNQ
+211 
-225 GKIEEAELLNRT
+225 
-237 PAPHLGNAYK
+237 
-247 NPAILERIMKKI
+247 
-259 DETDA
+259 
-264 KADEA
+264 
-269 ADGFM
+269 
-274 EQEKEENLSIQEQKI
+274 
-289 QLFANDVVIRQ
+289 
-300 VAKQIQ
+300 
-306 QERLRL
+306 
-312 KKEQQTKKA
+312 
-321 IAEAEEIKQEAMI
+321 
-334 ITTGDI
+334 
-340 CKHLDTKINEF
+340 
-351 EEKAAENLA
+351 
-360 VFKAAQKNIL
+360 
-370 SEQRLELLA
+370 
-379 KDKMFNN
+379 
-386 NYSKDIKQYDKLSKE
+386 
-401 LKQINSILPTLYGKA
+401 PTLYGKA

-470 TISKNKILYARYK
+470 AISKNKILYARYK

-508 FSDKISSKLEHKN
+508 FSDKISSKLEHKS

-591 KLISNIL
+591 KQISNIL